1 MESLYD
7 HDELDEFVDAN
18 CAAFAD
24 YVHGA
29 EQRLEWQEMHSA
41 YTALVESRVSEQLSE
56 LVAGGDSMESR
67 NGALYQ
73 ILEDAFEG
81 DERAAAFLARLM
93 SMASY
98 NVFCSEMCAGGGN
111 LKVSLD
117 DLRKLGGQYAEEYDS
132 DEEEA

>member
-29 EQRLEWQEMHSA
+29 EQRLEWQEMHTA
-41 YTALVESRVSEQLSE
+41 YTALVESRVSEQLAE
-56 LVAGGDSMESR
+56 LAGGSPQV
-67 NGALYQ
+67 LFQ

-81 DERAAAFLARLM
+81 DERAGAFLARLL

-98 NVFCSEMCAGGGN
+98 DAFCSEMCAGGGN

-117 DLRKLGGQYAEEYDS
+117 DLRKLGGEYAEEYDS
-132 DEEEA
+132 DGEEG